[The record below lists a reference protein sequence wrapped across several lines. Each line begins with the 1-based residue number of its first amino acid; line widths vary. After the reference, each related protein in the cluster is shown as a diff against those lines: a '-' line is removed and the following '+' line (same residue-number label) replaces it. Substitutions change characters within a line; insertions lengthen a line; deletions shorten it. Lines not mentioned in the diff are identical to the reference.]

1 MVAAASNG
9 VCWGG
14 GLSGLAEETSSPGVL
29 RCPAISNEPRAA
41 SAGIPCSGSA
51 SVIRPGTEWKSAHTG
66 RQQCSDSTSW
76 QSASIGRGRSATPA
90 EAAVR
95 LYHKDWVGGGKPT
108 CRWWGRRIGAPG
120 STTHLLEEGSAP
132 TPIFITDVRELY
144 STAITASILRAFS
157 SAATEP
163 FPFSKSPSR
172 TCSRIHL
179 VVAGTP
185 RRALHPSAWAPS
197 IRSFLS
203 FDPGGASDCDG
214 MVGLFH

>member
-1 MVAAASNG
+1 MSPELHRLGYRAQAPRVLLGPERSGNQPTR
-9 VCWGG
+9 GG
-14 GLSGLAEETSSPGVL
+14 SSAVIPPLGSL
-29 RCPAISNEPRAA
+29 RA
-41 SAGIPCSGSA
+41 SA
-51 SVIRPGTEWKSAHTG
+51 
-66 RQQCSDSTSW
+66 
-76 QSASIGRGRSATPA
+76 
-90 EAAVR
+90 EAALPHPPKRAVR

-172 TCSRIHL
+172 TCSRIHR